1 MVFQIER
8 LDIGRQLMISDPYI
22 IITRNINNINKHQIL
37 GKTNVN
43 SSYHTNN
50 KNHKIDTY
58 FIKVLSMLTFY
69 TCNASDTHF
78 LKEGGDIG
86 L

>member
-1 MVFQIER
+1 M
-8 LDIGRQLMISDPYI
+8 
-22 IITRNINNINKHQIL
+22 L
-37 GKTNVN
+37 GKTNIN
-43 SSYHTNN
+43 SFYYTNN
-50 KNHKIDTY
+50 KNYKIDTY